1 MSPSARPGRWATTPC
16 PAWSGRSRRST
27 ASSRPPTA
35 RRCSSTSPK
44 QRPWTRPSAVRRP
57 SRSRRAPDVAG
68 NLRALRRRIRSTQ
81 STKKIFSAQEL
92 IAGARIVRAQA
103 RVEAS
108 KPYAREITRVLSAL
122 ASSASLDHPLL
133 TERQD
138 ARRAAVLV
146 ITSDRGFAGSY
157 NVNVLRRTEELLSLL
172 RQEGKEPVLYV
183 VGRKGE
189 TYYSFRD
196 RPFEESFTGFSEQPN
211 YADAQQVGRA
221 LIDAFTAGEDDVDGG
236 PGEDDILGVDEL
248 HIVYTEFRSLL
259 AQVPVAK
266 RMAPLEVEE
275 VEEFDYEREDRAAGR
290 TGDSG
295 VPTSYEFEPSAEM
308 LLDALLPKYITTRIY
323 AAMLEAAASE
333 SASRRRAMKSASDNA
348 EELAKNLSRQAN
360 QARQAEITQ
369 EISEI
374 VGGADAL
381 VSAGADD

>member
-1 MSPSARPGRWATTPC
+1 M
-16 PAWSGRSRRST
+16 
-27 ASSRPPTA
+27 
-35 RRCSSTSPK
+35 
-44 QRPWTRPSAVRRP
+44 
-57 SRSRRAPDVAG
+57 AG
-68 NLRALRRRIRSTQ
+68 NLRALRRRIRSTR

-92 IAGARIVRAQA
+92 IAGARIVRAQN

-108 KPYAREITRVLSAL
+108 KPYAQEITRVLSAL

-133 TERQD
+133 TERENPK
-138 ARRAAVLV
+138 RAAVLV

-157 NVNVLRRTEELLSLL
+157 NVNVLRRTEELLALL

-189 TYYSFRD
+189 TYYRFRD
-196 RPFEESFTGFSEQPN
+196 RPMEQTFTGFSEQPG
-211 YADAQQVGRA
+211 YADAQEVGRA
-221 LIDAFTAGEDDVDGG
+221 LIDVFTAGEDDEEGGAGADGV
-236 PGEDDILGVDEL
+236 LGVDEL
-248 HIVYTEFRSLL
+248 HIVFTEFRSLL
-259 AQVPVAK
+259 SQVPVAK

-275 VEEFDYEREDRAAGR
+275 VEEFDYEREARESGAAS
-290 TGDSG
+290 DSG
-295 VPTSYEFEPSAEM
+295 VPTSYEFEPSAEG
-308 LLDALLPKYITTRIY
+308 LLDALLPKYVTTRIY

-360 QARQAEITQ
+360 QIRQADITQ

-381 VSAGADD
+381 VSSGAND

>member
-1 MSPSARPGRWATTPC
+1 MA
-16 PAWSGRSRRST
+16 
-27 ASSRPPTA
+27 AS
-35 RRCSSTSPK
+35 
-44 QRPWTRPSAVRRP
+44 
-57 SRSRRAPDVAG
+57 
-68 NLRALRRRIRSTQ
+68 LRALRRRIRSTQ

-92 IAGARIVRAQA
+92 IAGARIVKAQN

-133 TERQD
+133 TERQNPK
-138 ARRAAVLV
+138 RAGVLV

-189 TYYSFRD
+189 TYYSFRHRD
-196 RPFEESFTGFSEQPN
+196 MEESFTGFSEQPK
-211 YADAQQVGRA
+211 YVDAQDVGNV
-221 LIDAFTAGEDDVDGG
+221 LIDAFTAGEDDEEGDAGSDGV
-236 PGEDDILGVDEL
+236 LGVDEL

-259 AQVPVAK
+259 SQVPVAK

-275 VEEFDYEREDRAAGR
+275 VEEFDYEREEREGGSEGD
-290 TGDSG
+290 DSG
-295 VPTSYEFEPSAEM
+295 VPTSYEFEPSAEG
-308 LLDALLPKYITTRIY
+308 LLDALLPKYVTTRIY

-374 VGGADAL
+374 VGGSDAL
-381 VSAGADD
+381 VSAGAND

>member
-1 MSPSARPGRWATTPC
+1 MA
-16 PAWSGRSRRST
+16 
-27 ASSRPPTA
+27 AS
-35 RRCSSTSPK
+35 
-44 QRPWTRPSAVRRP
+44 
-57 SRSRRAPDVAG
+57 
-68 NLRALRRRIRSTQ
+68 LRALRRRIRSTQ

-133 TERQD
+133 TERENPN
-138 ARRAAVLV
+138 RAAVLV

-172 RQEGKEPVLYV
+172 RNEGKEPLLYV

-189 TYYSFRD
+189 SYYSFRHRD
-196 RPFEESFTGFSEQPN
+196 MVDTFTGFSEQPS
-211 YADAQQVGRA
+211 YPDAQRVGEE
-221 LIDAFTAGEDDVDGG
+221 LIAAFTAGADDDDSGGAGADG
-236 PGEDDILGVDEL
+236 ILGVDEL

-275 VEEFDYEREDRAAGR
+275 VEEFDYEREDREAGQ

-295 VPTSYEFEPSAEM
+295 VPTSYEFEPSAEG

-374 VGGADAL
+374 VGGSEAL
-381 VSAGADD
+381 VSAGSRD

>member
-1 MSPSARPGRWATTPC
+1 MA
-16 PAWSGRSRRST
+16 
-27 ASSRPPTA
+27 AS
-35 RRCSSTSPK
+35 
-44 QRPWTRPSAVRRP
+44 
-57 SRSRRAPDVAG
+57 
-68 NLRALRRRIRSTQ
+68 LRALRRRIRSTQ

-133 TERQD
+133 TERENPK
-138 ARRAAVLV
+138 RAAVLV

-172 RQEGKEPVLYV
+172 RQEGKEPLLYV

-189 TYYSFRD
+189 TYYSFRHRD
-196 RPFEESFTGFSEQPN
+196 MVQTFTGFSEQPGYVN
-211 YADAQQVGRA
+211 AQEVGRV
-221 LIDAFTAGEDDVDGG
+221 LIDAFAAGQDDEEGGAGADGV
-236 PGEDDILGVDEL
+236 LGVDEL

-259 AQVPVAK
+259 SQVPVAK

-290 TGDSG
+290 TGDTG
-295 VPTSYEFEPSAEM
+295 VPTSYEFEPSAEA
-308 LLDALLPKYITTRIY
+308 LLDALLPKYVTTRIY

-381 VSAGADD
+381 VAANAED

>member
-1 MSPSARPGRWATTPC
+1 VA
-16 PAWSGRSRRST
+16 
-27 ASSRPPTA
+27 AS
-35 RRCSSTSPK
+35 
-44 QRPWTRPSAVRRP
+44 
-57 SRSRRAPDVAG
+57 
-68 NLRALRRRIRSTQ
+68 LRALRRRIRSTQ

-122 ASSASLDHPLL
+122 ASSASLDHALL
-133 TERQD
+133 TERQNPK
-138 ARRAAVLV
+138 RAAVLV

-157 NVNVLRRTEELLSLL
+157 NVNVLRRTEELLALL

-196 RPFEESFTGFSEQPN
+196 REMAETFTGFSEQPR
-211 YADAQQVGRA
+211 YEDAQEVGSA
-221 LIDAFTAGEDDVDGG
+221 LIDVFTAGEDDDEQGG
-236 PGEDDILGVDEL
+236 AGADDILGVDEL

-259 AQVPVAK
+259 SQVPVAK

-275 VEEFDYEREDRAAGR
+275 VEEFDYEREDREHGQ
-290 TGDSG
+290 TGSDSG
-295 VPTSYEFEPSAEM
+295 VPTSYEFEPSAEG

-374 VGGADAL
+374 VGGSDAL
-381 VSAGADD
+381 VSAGSGD

>member
-1 MSPSARPGRWATTPC
+1 MA
-16 PAWSGRSRRST
+16 
-27 ASSRPPTA
+27 AS
-35 RRCSSTSPK
+35 
-44 QRPWTRPSAVRRP
+44 
-57 SRSRRAPDVAG
+57 
-68 NLRALRRRIRSTQ
+68 LRALRRRIRSTQ

-103 RVEAS
+103 RVESS

-122 ASSASLDHPLL
+122 AASASLDHPLL
-133 TERQD
+133 TERENPG
-138 ARRAAVLV
+138 RVAVLV

-157 NVNVLRRTEELLSLL
+157 NVNVLRRTEELLALL

-189 TYYSFRD
+189 TYYSFRGRD
-196 RPFEESFTGFSEQPN
+196 TEETFTGFSEQPRYEN
-211 YADAQQVGRA
+211 AQEVGEA
-221 LIDAFTAGEDDVDGG
+221 LIAAFTAGVDDAEGNADG
-236 PGEDDILGVDEL
+236 ITGVDEL

-259 AQVPVAK
+259 SQVPVAK

-275 VEEFDYEREDRAAGR
+275 VEEFDFEREDREAGLV
-290 TGDSG
+290 GESG
-295 VPTSYEFEPSAEM
+295 VPTSYEFEPSAES
-308 LLDALLPKYITTRIY
+308 LLDALLPKYITTRIF

-348 EELAKNLSRQAN
+348 EELAKNLSRLAN

-381 VSAGADD
+381 VSANADD

>member
-1 MSPSARPGRWATTPC
+1 M
-16 PAWSGRSRRST
+16 
-27 ASSRPPTA
+27 
-35 RRCSSTSPK
+35 
-44 QRPWTRPSAVRRP
+44 
-57 SRSRRAPDVAG
+57 AG
-68 NLRALRRRIRSTQ
+68 SLRALRRRIRSTQ

-122 ASSASLDHPLL
+122 AASASLEHPLL
-133 TERQD
+133 NERTET
-138 ARRAAVLV
+138 RRAAVLV
-146 ITSDRGFAGSY
+146 VTSDRGFAGSY
-157 NVNVLRRTEELLSLL
+157 NVNVLRRTEELLGTL
-172 RQEGKEPVLYV
+172 RQQGKEPVLYV

-196 RPFEESFTGFSEQPN
+196 RAVEQTFTGFSEQPA
-211 YADAQQVGRA
+211 YSDAQEVGRA
-221 LIDAFTAGEDDVDGG
+221 LIDVFS
-236 PGEDDILGVDEL
+236 PGEDGDRSGAVDEV
-248 HIVYTEFRSLL
+248 HIVYTEFVSLL
-259 AQVPVAK
+259 AQVPTA
-266 RMAPLEVEE
+266 RRLAPMDTEDLEDTAEDGEE
-275 VEEFDYEREDRAAGR
+275 RG

-295 VPTSYEFEPSAEM
+295 VPTSYEFEPSPDA
-308 LLDALLPKYITTRIY
+308 LLDALLPKYVTTRIY

>member
-1 MSPSARPGRWATTPC
+1 MA
-16 PAWSGRSRRST
+16 
-27 ASSRPPTA
+27 AS
-35 RRCSSTSPK
+35 
-44 QRPWTRPSAVRRP
+44 
-57 SRSRRAPDVAG
+57 
-68 NLRALRRRIRSTQ
+68 LRALRRRIRSTQ

-138 ARRAAVLV
+138 PRRAAVLV

-189 TYYSFRD
+189 TYYSFRNREMAD
-196 RPFEESFTGFSEQPN
+196 TFTGFSEQPG
-211 YADAQQVGRA
+211 YEDAQRVGQE
-221 LIDAFTAGEDDVDGG
+221 LIAAFTAGEDDEDGG
-236 PGEDDILGVDEL
+236 AGADGILGVDEL

-275 VEEFDYEREDRAAGR
+275 VEEFDYEREERESG
-290 TGDSG
+290 TSGSGDSG
-295 VPTSYEFEPSAEM
+295 VPTSYEFEPSAEG

>member
-1 MSPSARPGRWATTPC
+1 MA
-16 PAWSGRSRRST
+16 
-27 ASSRPPTA
+27 AS
-35 RRCSSTSPK
+35 
-44 QRPWTRPSAVRRP
+44 
-57 SRSRRAPDVAG
+57 
-68 NLRALRRRIRSTQ
+68 LRALRRRIRSTQ

-133 TERQD
+133 TERQHPQ
-138 ARRAAVLV
+138 RAAVLV

-157 NVNVLRRTEELLSLL
+157 NVNVLRRTEELLALL

-196 RPFEESFTGFSEQPN
+196 REMAATFTGFSEQPG
-211 YADAQQVGRA
+211 YGDAQKVGSA
-221 LIDAFTAGEDDVDGG
+221 LIDVFTAGEDDDREDGAGGSAG
-236 PGEDDILGVDEL
+236 PDGVLGVDEL

-259 AQVPVAK
+259 SQVPVAK

-275 VEEFDYEREDRAAGR
+275 VEEFDHEREDREKDPGHGAA
-290 TGDSG
+290 DSG
-295 VPTSYEFEPSAEM
+295 VPTSYEFEPSAEG
-308 LLDALLPKYITTRIY
+308 LLDALLPKYVTTRIY

>member
-1 MSPSARPGRWATTPC
+1 VA
-16 PAWSGRSRRST
+16 
-27 ASSRPPTA
+27 AS
-35 RRCSSTSPK
+35 
-44 QRPWTRPSAVRRP
+44 
-57 SRSRRAPDVAG
+57 
-68 NLRALRRRIRSTQ
+68 LRALRRRIRSTQ

-138 ARRAAVLV
+138 PKRAAVLV

-157 NVNVLRRTEELLSLL
+157 NVNVLRRTEELLALL

-196 RPFEESFTGFSEQPN
+196 REMAATFTGFSEQPG
-211 YADAQQVGRA
+211 YEDAQEVGTA
-221 LIDAFTAGEDDVDGG
+221 LIDVFTAGLDDEDGG
-236 PGEDDILGVDEL
+236 AGADGILGVDEL

-259 AQVPVAK
+259 SQVPVAK

-275 VEEFDYEREDRAAGR
+275 VEEFDYEREDRESGA
-290 TGDSG
+290 TGDNG
-295 VPTSYEFEPSAEM
+295 VPTSYEFEPSAEG
-308 LLDALLPKYITTRIY
+308 LLDALLPKYVTTRIY

-374 VGGADAL
+374 VGGSDAL
-381 VSAGADD
+381 VSAGSGD

>member
-1 MSPSARPGRWATTPC
+1 MAA
-16 PAWSGRSRRST
+16 
-27 ASSRPPTA
+27 
-35 RRCSSTSPK
+35 
-44 QRPWTRPSAVRRP
+44 
-57 SRSRRAPDVAG
+57 
-68 NLRALRRRIRSTQ
+68 NLRALRRRIRSTR

-138 ARRAAVLV
+138 ARRAGVLV

-157 NVNVLRRTEELLSLL
+157 NVNVLRRTEELISLL

-189 TYYSFRD
+189 TYYSFRN
-196 RPFEESFTGFSEQPN
+196 RPVAETFTGFSEQPD
-211 YADAQQVGRA
+211 YTDAQRVGEQ
-221 LIDAFTAGEDDVDGG
+221 LIAAFTAGEDDDETGAGADGV
-236 PGEDDILGVDEL
+236 LGVDEL

-259 AQVPVAK
+259 AQIPVAK

-275 VEEFDYEREDRAAGR
+275 VEEFDYEREDRESGATAGS
-290 TGDSG
+290 GDSG
-295 VPTSYEFEPSAEM
+295 VPTSYEFEPSPDA
-308 LLDALLPKYITTRIY
+308 LLDALLPKYVTTRIF
-323 AAMLEAAASE
+323 AAMLESAASE

>member
-1 MSPSARPGRWATTPC
+1 MA
-16 PAWSGRSRRST
+16 
-27 ASSRPPTA
+27 AS
-35 RRCSSTSPK
+35 
-44 QRPWTRPSAVRRP
+44 
-57 SRSRRAPDVAG
+57 
-68 NLRALRRRIRSTQ
+68 LRALRRRIRSTQ

-92 IAGARIVRAQA
+92 IAGARIVKAQA

-133 TERQD
+133 TERQNP
-138 ARRAAVLV
+138 RRAAVLV
-146 ITSDRGFAGSY
+146 VTSDRGFAGSY
-157 NVNVLRRTEELLSLL
+157 NVNVLRRTEELLALL

-196 RPFEESFTGFSEQPN
+196 REMAATFTGFSEQPG
-211 YADAQQVGRA
+211 YEDAQEVGSA
-221 LIDAFTAGEDDVDGG
+221 LIDVFVAGEDDDEGGAGADG
-236 PGEDDILGVDEL
+236 ILGVDEL
-248 HIVYTEFRSLL
+248 HIVFTEFRSLL
-259 AQVPVAK
+259 SQVPVAK

-275 VEEFDYEREDRAAGR
+275 VEEFDYEREDREKDPGHGAA
-290 TGDSG
+290 DSG
-295 VPTSYEFEPSAEM
+295 VPTSYEFEPSAEG

-323 AAMLEAAASE
+323 ASLLEAAASE

-348 EELAKNLSRQAN
+348 EELAKNLARQAN
-360 QARQAEITQ
+360 QIRQAGITQ

-381 VSAGADD
+381 VSANADD

>member
-1 MSPSARPGRWATTPC
+1 MAA
-16 PAWSGRSRRST
+16 
-27 ASSRPPTA
+27 
-35 RRCSSTSPK
+35 
-44 QRPWTRPSAVRRP
+44 
-57 SRSRRAPDVAG
+57 

-122 ASSASLDHPLL
+122 AASASLEHPLL
-133 TERQD
+133 NEQTGT
-138 ARRAAVLV
+138 RRAAVLV
-146 ITSDRGFAGSY
+146 VTSDRGFAGSY
-157 NVNVLRRTEELLSLL
+157 NVNVLRRTEELLGTL
-172 RQEGKEPVLYV
+172 RQQGKEPVLYV

-196 RPFEESFTGFSEQPN
+196 RPVEQTFTGFSEQPA
-211 YADAQQVGRA
+211 YSDAQEVGRA
-221 LIDAFTAGEDDVDGG
+221 LIDVFT
-236 PGEDDILGVDEL
+236 PGEDSDRSGAVDEV
-248 HIVYTEFRSLL
+248 HIVYTEFVSLL
-259 AQVPVAK
+259 AQVPTA
-266 RMAPLEVEE
+266 RRLAPMDTEDLE
-275 VEEFDYEREDRAAGR
+275 DTAEDGEGR
-290 TGDSG
+290 GTGDSG
-295 VPTSYEFEPSAEM
+295 VPTSYEFEPSPDA
-308 LLDALLPKYITTRIY
+308 LLDALLPKYVTTRIY

>member
-1 MSPSARPGRWATTPC
+1 MA
-16 PAWSGRSRRST
+16 
-27 ASSRPPTA
+27 AS
-35 RRCSSTSPK
+35 
-44 QRPWTRPSAVRRP
+44 
-57 SRSRRAPDVAG
+57 
-68 NLRALRRRIRSTQ
+68 LRALRRRIRSTQ

-122 ASSASLDHPLL
+122 ASSASLNHPLL
-133 TERQD
+133 TERETP
-138 ARRAAVLV
+138 RRAAVLV

-172 RQEGKEPVLYV
+172 RQEGKDPVLYV

-196 RPFEESFTGFSEQPN
+196 RPVAETFTGFSEQPA
-211 YADAQQVGRA
+211 YSDAQEVGRA
-221 LIDAFTAGEDDVDGG
+221 LIDVFAPEDDADRTGA
-236 PGEDDILGVDEL
+236 VDEV
-248 HIVYTEFRSLL
+248 HIVFTEFVSLL
-259 AQVPVAK
+259 SQVPTA
-266 RMAPLEVEE
+266 RRLAPLETDELEE
-275 VEEFDYEREDRAAGR
+275 QDEDGGRAGA
-290 TGDSG
+290 SG
-295 VPTSYEFEPSAEM
+295 VPTSYEFEPSPEA
-308 LLDALLPKYITTRIY
+308 LLDALLPKYVTTRIY
-323 AAMLEAAASE
+323 AALLEAAASE

-381 VSAGADD
+381 VSAGSDD

>member
-1 MSPSARPGRWATTPC
+1 M
-16 PAWSGRSRRST
+16 
-27 ASSRPPTA
+27 AS
-35 RRCSSTSPK
+35 
-44 QRPWTRPSAVRRP
+44 
-57 SRSRRAPDVAG
+57 
-68 NLRALRRRIRSTQ
+68 NLRALRRRIRSTK

-108 KPYAREITRVLSAL
+108 KPYAREITNVLSAL

-133 TERQD
+133 TERQNP
-138 ARRAAVLV
+138 RRAAVLV

-157 NVNVLRRTEELLSLL
+157 NVNVLRRTEELLALL
-172 RQEGKEPVLYV
+172 RQEGKEPLLYV

-189 TYYSFRD
+189 TYYSFRHRD
-196 RPFEESFTGFSEQPN
+196 MADSFTGFSEQPAYVN
-211 YADAQQVGRA
+211 AQEVGQV
-221 LIDAFTAGEDDVDGG
+221 LIDAFTAGEDDVDDDGG
-236 PGEDDILGVDEL
+236 ADEVLGVDEL

-259 AQVPVAK
+259 SQVPVAK

-275 VEEFDYEREDRAAGR
+275 VEEFDYEREDREAGQ

-295 VPTSYEFEPSAEM
+295 VPTSYEFEPSAEA

-381 VSAGADD
+381 VTSDAGY

>member
-1 MSPSARPGRWATTPC
+1 MA
-16 PAWSGRSRRST
+16 
-27 ASSRPPTA
+27 AS
-35 RRCSSTSPK
+35 
-44 QRPWTRPSAVRRP
+44 
-57 SRSRRAPDVAG
+57 
-68 NLRALRRRIRSTQ
+68 LRALRRRIRSTQ

-133 TERQD
+133 TERENP
-138 ARRAAVLV
+138 RRAAVLV

-189 TYYSFRD
+189 TYYSFRHREMAD
-196 RPFEESFTGFSEQPN
+196 TFTGFSEQPN
-211 YADAQQVGRA
+211 YADAQRVGQE
-221 LIDAFTAGEDDVDGG
+221 LIAAFTAGEDDQEGGGGADG
-236 PGEDDILGVDEL
+236 IVGVDEL

-259 AQVPVAK
+259 AQIPVAK

-275 VEEFDYEREDRAAGR
+275 VEEFDYEREDREHGQ
-290 TGDSG
+290 TVGDSG
-295 VPTSYEFEPSAEM
+295 VPTSYEFEPSAEG

-381 VSAGADD
+381 VSAGSGD

>member
-1 MSPSARPGRWATTPC
+1 M
-16 PAWSGRSRRST
+16 
-27 ASSRPPTA
+27 
-35 RRCSSTSPK
+35 
-44 QRPWTRPSAVRRP
+44 
-57 SRSRRAPDVAG
+57 AG
-68 NLRALRRRIRSTQ
+68 SLRALRRRIRSTQ

-92 IAGARIVRAQA
+92 IAGARIVRAQN

-122 ASSASLDHPLL
+122 AGSASLDHPLL
-133 TERQD
+133 TERTEG
-138 ARRAAVLV
+138 RRVAVLV

-157 NVNVLRRTEELLSLL
+157 NVNVLRRTEELLGLL
-172 RQEGKEPVLYV
+172 RNEGKEPVLYV

-189 TYYSFRD
+189 TYYRFRD
-196 RPFEESFTGFSEQPN
+196 RDFAESWTGFSEQPD
-211 YADAQQVGRA
+211 YADAQQVGRT
-221 LIDAFTAGEDDVDGG
+221 LIDAFTAGEDDTDGDAG
-236 PGEDDILGVDEL
+236 ADGILGVDEL

-259 AQVPVAK
+259 SQVPVAK
-266 RMAPLEVEE
+266 RMAPLVVEE
-275 VEEFDYEREDRAAGR
+275 VDEFSDEAGETR
-290 TGDSG
+290 NGSG
-295 VPTSYEFEPSAEM
+295 RSDEVPTSYEFEPSAEA

-381 VSAGADD
+381 VSAGSDD

>member
-1 MSPSARPGRWATTPC
+1 M
-16 PAWSGRSRRST
+16 
-27 ASSRPPTA
+27 
-35 RRCSSTSPK
+35 
-44 QRPWTRPSAVRRP
+44 
-57 SRSRRAPDVAG
+57 AG
-68 NLRALRRRIRSTQ
+68 SLRALRRRIRSTQ

-133 TERQD
+133 TERQNPK
-138 ARRAAVLV
+138 RAAVLV

-196 RPFEESFTGFSEQPN
+196 REMAATFTGFSEQPHYEN
-211 YADAQQVGRA
+211 AQEVGTA
-221 LIDAFTAGEDDVDGG
+221 LIEVFAAGEDDEDGV
-236 PGEDDILGVDEL
+236 LGVDEL

-275 VEEFDYEREDRAAGR
+275 VEEFEYEREDREHGSASE
-290 TGDSG
+290 DSG
-295 VPTSYEFEPSAEM
+295 VPTSYEFEPSAEG

-323 AAMLEAAASE
+323 AAMLESAASE

-374 VGGADAL
+374 VGGSEAL
-381 VSAGADD
+381 VSSSAGD

>member
-1 MSPSARPGRWATTPC
+1 M
-16 PAWSGRSRRST
+16 
-27 ASSRPPTA
+27 
-35 RRCSSTSPK
+35 
-44 QRPWTRPSAVRRP
+44 
-57 SRSRRAPDVAG
+57 AG
-68 NLRALRRRIRSTQ
+68 SLRALRRRIRSTQ

-133 TERQD
+133 TERENP
-138 ARRAAVLV
+138 RRAAVLV

-189 TYYSFRD
+189 TYYSFRHREMAD
-196 RPFEESFTGFSEQPN
+196 TFTGFSEQPK
-211 YADAQQVGRA
+211 YTDAQEVGRA
-221 LIDAFTAGEDDVDGG
+221 LIDVFTAGADDDEGGAGADG
-236 PGEDDILGVDEL
+236 ILGVDEL

-275 VEEFDYEREDRAAGR
+275 VEEFDYEREDREAGR
-290 TGDSG
+290 AGDNRLQAA
-295 VPTSYEFEPSAEM
+295 YEFEPSAEG
-308 LLDALLPKYITTRIY
+308 LLDALLPKYISTRIY
-323 AAMLEAAASE
+323 AAMLESAASE

-381 VSAGADD
+381 VSSGAND

>member
-1 MSPSARPGRWATTPC
+1 MA
-16 PAWSGRSRRST
+16 
-27 ASSRPPTA
+27 AS
-35 RRCSSTSPK
+35 
-44 QRPWTRPSAVRRP
+44 
-57 SRSRRAPDVAG
+57 
-68 NLRALRRRIRSTQ
+68 LRALRRRIRSTR

-92 IAGARIVRAQA
+92 IAGARIVRAQN

-133 TERQD
+133 TEREKPG
-138 ARRAAVLV
+138 RVGVLV

-157 NVNVLRRTEELLSLL
+157 NVNVLRRTEELLGLL
-172 RQEGKEPVLYV
+172 RSEGKNPVLYV

-189 TYYSFRD
+189 TYYRFRD
-196 RPFEESFTGFSEQPN
+196 RPVEETWTGFSEQPN
-211 YADAQQVGRA
+211 YSDAQAVGST
-221 LIDAFTAGEDDVDGG
+221 LIEAFTAGLDDDEAGGGADGI
-236 PGEDDILGVDEL
+236 EGVDEL

-275 VEEFDYEREDRAAGR
+275 VD
-290 TGDSG
+290 
-295 VPTSYEFEPSAEM
+295 EFEPSAEA
-308 LLDALLPKYITTRIY
+308 LLDALLPKYISTRIY
-323 AAMLEAAASE
+323 AAMLESAASE

-360 QARQAEITQ
+360 AARQAGITQ

-381 VSAGADD
+381 VSTGSDV

>member
-1 MSPSARPGRWATTPC
+1 MAA
-16 PAWSGRSRRST
+16 
-27 ASSRPPTA
+27 
-35 RRCSSTSPK
+35 
-44 QRPWTRPSAVRRP
+44 
-57 SRSRRAPDVAG
+57 
-68 NLRALRRRIRSTQ
+68 NLRALRRRIRSTR

-172 RQEGKEPVLYV
+172 RQEGKQPVLYV

-196 RPFEESFTGFSEQPN
+196 REMADRFTGFSEQPH
-211 YADAQQVGRA
+211 YTDAQRVGEE
-221 LIDAFTAGEDDVDGG
+221 LIAAFTAGVDDDESGAGADGV
-236 PGEDDILGVDEL
+236 LGVDEL

-275 VEEFDYEREDRAAGR
+275 VEEFDYEREDRESGVGAG

-295 VPTSYEFEPSAEM
+295 VPTSYEFEPSPDA
-308 LLDALLPKYITTRIY
+308 LLDALLPKYVTTRIF
-323 AAMLEAAASE
+323 AAMLESAASE

-381 VSAGADD
+381 ASAGAEN

>member
-1 MSPSARPGRWATTPC
+1 M
-16 PAWSGRSRRST
+16 
-27 ASSRPPTA
+27 AS
-35 RRCSSTSPK
+35 
-44 QRPWTRPSAVRRP
+44 
-57 SRSRRAPDVAG
+57 
-68 NLRALRRRIRSTQ
+68 NLRALRRRIRSTK
-81 STKKIFSAQEL
+81 STKSIFSAQEL

-133 TERQD
+133 TERENP
-138 ARRAAVLV
+138 RRAAVLV

-189 TYYSFRD
+189 TYYSFRHREMAD
-196 RPFEESFTGFSEQPN
+196 TFTGFSEQPN
-211 YADAQQVGRA
+211 YADAQRVGQE
-221 LIDAFTAGEDDVDGG
+221 LIAAFTAGEDDDESGAGADGVV
-236 PGEDDILGVDEL
+236 GVDEL

-259 AQVPVAK
+259 SQVPVAK

-275 VEEFDYEREDRAAGR
+275 VEEFDYEREDRESGQS
-290 TGDSG
+290 GDSG
-295 VPTSYEFEPSAEM
+295 VPTSYEFEPSAEG

-381 VSAGADD
+381 ASAGAND

>member
-1 MSPSARPGRWATTPC
+1 
-16 PAWSGRSRRST
+16 
-27 ASSRPPTA
+27 
-35 RRCSSTSPK
+35 
-44 QRPWTRPSAVRRP
+44 
-57 SRSRRAPDVAG
+57 VAG

-122 ASSASLDHPLL
+122 AGSASLDHPLL

-196 RPFEESFTGFSEQPN
+196 RPVAETFTGFSEQPK
-211 YADAQQVGRA
+211 YTDAQRVGEE
-221 LIDAFTAGEDDVDGG
+221 LIAAFTAGEDDDETGAGADGV
-236 PGEDDILGVDEL
+236 PGVDEL

-275 VEEFDYEREDRAAGR
+275 VEEFDYEREDRESGVT

-295 VPTSYEFEPSAEM
+295 VPTSYEFEPSPDA
-308 LLDALLPKYITTRIY
+308 LLDALLPKYVTTRIF
-323 AAMLEAAASE
+323 AAMLESAASE

>member
-1 MSPSARPGRWATTPC
+1 M
-16 PAWSGRSRRST
+16 
-27 ASSRPPTA
+27 
-35 RRCSSTSPK
+35 
-44 QRPWTRPSAVRRP
+44 
-57 SRSRRAPDVAG
+57 AG
-68 NLRALRRRIRSTQ
+68 SLRALRRRIRSTQ

-92 IAGARIVRAQA
+92 IAGARIVRAQN

-133 TERQD
+133 TERETPG
-138 ARRAAVLV
+138 RVAVLV

-157 NVNVLRRTEELLSLL
+157 NVNVLRRTEELLGLL
-172 RQEGKEPVLYV
+172 RNEGKEPLLYV

-189 TYYSFRD
+189 TYYRFRD
-196 RPFEESFTGFSEQPN
+196 RDTVDTWTGFSEQPG
-211 YADAQQVGRA
+211 YEDAQDVGRT
-221 LIDAFTAGEDDVDGG
+221 LIEAFTAGADDDETGAGADG
-236 PGEDDILGVDEL
+236 ILGVDEL

-259 AQVPVAK
+259 SQVPVAK

-275 VEEFDYEREDRAAGR
+275 VEEFRDERDEALQAER
-290 TGDSG
+290 TSE
-295 VPTSYEFEPSAEM
+295 VPTSYEFEPSAEA

-360 QARQAEITQ
+360 AARQAEITQ

-381 VSAGADD
+381 VSAGNDN

>member
-1 MSPSARPGRWATTPC
+1 
-16 PAWSGRSRRST
+16 
-27 ASSRPPTA
+27 
-35 RRCSSTSPK
+35 
-44 QRPWTRPSAVRRP
+44 
-57 SRSRRAPDVAG
+57 VAG
-68 NLRALRRRIRSTQ
+68 SLRALRRRIRSTQ

-133 TERQD
+133 TERQNPQ
-138 ARRAAVLV
+138 RAAVLV

-172 RQEGKEPVLYV
+172 RQEGKEPVVYV

-189 TYYSFRD
+189 TYYSFRN
-196 RPFEESFTGFSEQPN
+196 RPFEQSFTGFSEQPG
-211 YADAQQVGRA
+211 YADAQKVGRV
-221 LIDAFTAGEDDVDGG
+221 LIDAFTAGQDDMDGD
-236 PGEDDILGVDEL
+236 PGDDDILGVDEL

-259 AQVPVAK
+259 SQVPVAK

-275 VEEFDYEREDRAAGR
+275 VEEFDYEREDREAGR
-290 TGDSG
+290 TGETG
-295 VPTSYEFEPSAEM
+295 VPTSYEFEPSAEA
-308 LLDALLPKYITTRIY
+308 LLDALLPKYVTTRIY
-323 AAMLEAAASE
+323 ASMLEAAASE

-381 VSAGADD
+381 VSANADD

>member
-1 MSPSARPGRWATTPC
+1 VA
-16 PAWSGRSRRST
+16 
-27 ASSRPPTA
+27 AS
-35 RRCSSTSPK
+35 
-44 QRPWTRPSAVRRP
+44 
-57 SRSRRAPDVAG
+57 
-68 NLRALRRRIRSTQ
+68 LRALRRRIRSTQ

-133 TERQD
+133 TERQNP
-138 ARRAAVLV
+138 RRAAVLV

-157 NVNVLRRTEELLSLL
+157 NVNVLRRTEELLALL

-196 RPFEESFTGFSEQPN
+196 REMAATFTGFSEQPAYEN
-211 YADAQQVGRA
+211 AQEVGTE
-221 LIDAFTAGEDDVDGG
+221 LIDVFTAGEDDDYESGAGGSAGPDGV
-236 PGEDDILGVDEL
+236 LGVDEL

-259 AQVPVAK
+259 SQVPVAK

-275 VEEFDYEREDRAAGR
+275 VEEFDYEREDREHGAA
-290 TGDSG
+290 GDSG
-295 VPTSYEFEPSAEM
+295 VPTSYEFEPSAEG
-308 LLDALLPKYITTRIY
+308 LLDALLPKYVTTRIY

-374 VGGADAL
+374 VGGSDAL
-381 VSAGADD
+381 VSAGSGD

>member
-1 MSPSARPGRWATTPC
+1 MA
-16 PAWSGRSRRST
+16 
-27 ASSRPPTA
+27 AS
-35 RRCSSTSPK
+35 
-44 QRPWTRPSAVRRP
+44 
-57 SRSRRAPDVAG
+57 
-68 NLRALRRRIRSTQ
+68 LRALRRRIRSTQ

-133 TERQD
+133 TERQNP
-138 ARRAAVLV
+138 RRAAVLV

-157 NVNVLRRTEELLSLL
+157 NGHVLRRTEGLPSLL

-189 TYYSFRD
+189 TFYSFRHREMAD
-196 RPFEESFTGFSEQPN
+196 TFTGFSEQPN
-211 YADAQQVGRA
+211 YPDAQRVGQE
-221 LIDAFTAGEDDVDGG
+221 LIAAFTAGEDDDHESGAGGSAGPDGVV
-236 PGEDDILGVDEL
+236 GVDEL

-259 AQVPVAK
+259 SQVPVAK

-275 VEEFDYEREDRAAGR
+275 VEEFDYEREDRERGAASND
-290 TGDSG
+290 TG
-295 VPTSYEFEPSAEM
+295 VPTSYEFEPSAEG

-374 VGGADAL
+374 VGGSDAL
-381 VSAGADD
+381 VSAGAND

>member
-1 MSPSARPGRWATTPC
+1 M
-16 PAWSGRSRRST
+16 
-27 ASSRPPTA
+27 
-35 RRCSSTSPK
+35 
-44 QRPWTRPSAVRRP
+44 
-57 SRSRRAPDVAG
+57 AG
-68 NLRALRRRIRSTQ
+68 NLRALRRRIRSTR

-92 IAGARIVRAQA
+92 IAGARIVRAQN

-133 TERQD
+133 TERES

-157 NVNVLRRTEELLSLL
+157 NVNVLRRTEELLALL

-189 TYYSFRD
+189 TYYRFRD
-196 RPFEESFTGFSEQPN
+196 REMEQTFTGFSEQPA
-211 YADAQQVGRA
+211 YSDAQEVGRV
-221 LIDAFTAGEDDVDGG
+221 LIDVFTAGEDDDEQGG
-236 PGEDDILGVDEL
+236 AGEDGLLGVDEL

-259 AQVPVAK
+259 SQVPVAK

-275 VEEFDYEREDRAAGR
+275 VEEFDYEREARETGGANGP
-290 TGDSG
+290 GDSG
-295 VPTSYEFEPSAEM
+295 VPTSYEFEPSAEG
-308 LLDALLPKYITTRIY
+308 LLDALLPKYVTTRIY

-360 QARQAEITQ
+360 QIRQAEITQ

-381 VSAGADD
+381 VSSGAND

>member
-1 MSPSARPGRWATTPC
+1 M
-16 PAWSGRSRRST
+16 
-27 ASSRPPTA
+27 ASS
-35 RRCSSTSPK
+35 
-44 QRPWTRPSAVRRP
+44 
-57 SRSRRAPDVAG
+57 
-68 NLRALRRRIRSTQ
+68 LRALRRRIRSTN

-133 TERQD
+133 TERENPK
-138 ARRAAVLV
+138 RAAVLV

-157 NVNVLRRTEELLSLL
+157 NVNVLRRTEELLALL

-196 RPFEESFTGFSEQPN
+196 RDVAQAFTGFSEQPAYEN
-211 YADAQQVGRA
+211 AQEVGSA
-221 LIDAFTAGEDDVDGG
+221 LIDVFTAGEDDEEGGAGADG
-236 PGEDDILGVDEL
+236 ILGVDEL
-248 HIVYTEFRSLL
+248 HIVFTEFRSLL
-259 AQVPVAK
+259 SQVPVAK

-275 VEEFDYEREDRAAGR
+275 VEEFDYEREDREAGTSND
-290 TGDSG
+290 TGI
-295 VPTSYEFEPSAEM
+295 PTSYEFEPSAEG

-381 VSAGADD
+381 VSAGAND